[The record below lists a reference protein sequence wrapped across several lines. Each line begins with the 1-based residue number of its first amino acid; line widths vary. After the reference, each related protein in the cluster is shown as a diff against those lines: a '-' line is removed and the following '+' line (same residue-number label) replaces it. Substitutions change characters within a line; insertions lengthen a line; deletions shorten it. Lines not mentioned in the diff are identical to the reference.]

1 MEKNVEIRRKNCY
14 LSVRNNLLIP
24 EKEIKRIGGI
34 NMKNNEVPLWLR
46 YALTLSEASQYFN
59 IGERKLQ
66 QIADENRDTGF
77 VIYNGVKLLFKREK
91 FAEWLNEVNA
101 I

>member
-1 MEKNVEIRRKNCY
+1 MNQ
-14 LSVRNNLLIP
+14 
-24 EKEIKRIGGI
+24 KEDKTST
-34 NMKNNEVPLWLR
+34 VPLWEK
-46 YALTLSEASQYFN
+46 YALTLKEAVQYFG

-66 QIADENRDTGF
+66 MIADVNRDTGI

-91 FAEWLNEVNA
+91 FEQWLDETNS

>member
-1 MEKNVEIRRKNCY
+1 MSQKQHSAIVVTLCVNT
-14 LSVRNNLLIP
+14 
-24 EKEIKRIGGI
+24 
-34 NMKNNEVPLWLR
+34 LR
-46 YALTLSEASQYFN
+46 SCTVFPG

-91 FAEWLNEVNA
+91 FAAWLNETNA

>member
-1 MEKNVEIRRKNCY
+1 MNQNKTKNVI
-14 LSVRNNLLIP
+14 VPIW
-24 EKEIKRIGGI
+24 EK
-34 NMKNNEVPLWLR
+34 
-46 YALTLSEASQYFN
+46 YALNLKEAVQYFG

-66 QIADENRDTGF
+66 MIADENRDTGI

-91 FAEWLNEVNA
+91 FERWLDDVNA

>member
-1 MEKNVEIRRKNCY
+1 M
-14 LSVRNNLLIP
+14 S
-24 EKEIKRIGGI
+24 
-34 NMKNNEVPLWLR
+34 KNNTVPLWLR
-46 YALTLSEASQYFN
+46 YALTLSEAAQYFN

-66 QIADENRDTGF
+66 QIADENRNTGF

-91 FAEWLNEVNA
+91 FSEWLNETNA

>member
-1 MEKNVEIRRKNCY
+1 MNVKT
-14 LSVRNNLLIP
+14 
-24 EKEIKRIGGI
+24 
-34 NMKNNEVPLWLR
+34 NEVPLWKK
-46 YALTLSEASQYFN
+46 YALTLSEAAQYFG

-66 QIADENRDTGF
+66 QIADENRDTVI

-91 FAEWLNEVNA
+91 FTEWLNEVNS

>member
-1 MEKNVEIRRKNCY
+1 MITA
-14 LSVRNNLLIP
+14 
-24 EKEIKRIGGI
+24 
-34 NMKNNEVPLWLR
+34 NEVPLWKK
-46 YALTLSEASQYFN
+46 YALTLPEAVQYFG

-66 QIADENRDTGF
+66 QIADENRDTGI

-91 FAEWLNEVNA
+91 FTEWLNEVNS

>member
-1 MEKNVEIRRKNCY
+1 MNVKT
-14 LSVRNNLLIP
+14 
-24 EKEIKRIGGI
+24 
-34 NMKNNEVPLWLR
+34 NEVPLWKK
-46 YALTLSEASQYFN
+46 YALTLSEAALYFG

-66 QIADENRDTGF
+66 QIADDNRDTGI

-91 FAEWLNEVNA
+91 FTEWLNEVNS